1 MRRFLEVEDK
11 LPEAKALDTDW
22 AAVRARLRERLPSLY
37 ELEPGGPLM
46 MDLGEEGWLL
56 EVTPDR
62 RLLCQ
67 MGMDLEDIKS
77 LMSDGTPEDLGTD
90 EVAKQVK
97 YYIQP
102 AVAKFRQILRG
113 AGFEET
119 TEMNDDYVAAIF
131 HKDVDFTKPEEIE
144 QAIQWC
150 RKQFGV

>member
-1 MRRFLEVEDK
+1 MEDN
-11 LPEAKALDTDW
+11 LSQTNVVDPGW
-22 AAVRARLRERLPSLY
+22 AAVCARLRNNLPSLY
-37 ELEPGGPLM
+37 ELEPGGALM

-56 EVTPDR
+56 ELTPDR

-102 AVAKFRQILRG
+102 AVSKFRQRLRD

-131 HKDVDFTKPEEIE
+131 QKPVDFAKPEEIE
-144 QAIQWC
+144 RAIHWC
-150 RKQFGV
+150 RKQFGT

>member
-1 MRRFLEVEDK
+1 MEDN
-11 LPEAKALDTDW
+11 LSQANVVDPDW
-22 AAVRARLRERLPSLY
+22 AAVCARLRKNLPSLY
-37 ELEPGGPLM
+37 ELEAGGALM
-46 MDLGEEGWLL
+46 MDLGAEGWLL
-56 EVTPDR
+56 ELTPDR

-102 AVAKFRQILRG
+102 AVSKFRQRLRD

-131 HKDVDFTKPEEIE
+131 QKNMDFTKPEEIE

-150 RKQFGV
+150 RKQFGA

>member
-1 MRRFLEVEDK
+1 MEDNMSQTDVVD
-11 LPEAKALDTDW
+11 PDW
-22 AAVRARLRERLPSLY
+22 AAVCTRLRDNLPSLY
-37 ELEPGGPLM
+37 ELEPGGALM

-56 EVTPDR
+56 ELTPDR

-102 AVAKFRQILRG
+102 AVSKFRQRLRD

-131 HKDVDFTKPEEIE
+131 QKGVDFAKPEEIE
-144 QAIQWC
+144 HTIQWC
-150 RKQFGV
+150 RKQFGA

>member
-1 MRRFLEVEDK
+1 MEDNMSQTDVVD
-11 LPEAKALDTDW
+11 PDW
-22 AAVRARLRERLPSLY
+22 AAVCTRLRDNLPSLY
-37 ELEPGGPLM
+37 ELEPGGALM

-56 EVTPDR
+56 ELTPDR

-102 AVAKFRQILRG
+102 AVSKFRQRLRD

-131 HKDVDFTKPEEIE
+131 QKHVDFTKPEEIE

-150 RKQFGV
+150 RKQFGA

>member
-1 MRRFLEVEDK
+1 MEDS
-11 LPEAKALDTDW
+11 LAQEDALDADW
-22 AAVRARLRERLPSLY
+22 SAVRARLLQSLPSFY

-56 EVTPDR
+56 ELTPDR

-102 AVAKFRQILRG
+102 AVAKFRQVLRG
-113 AGFEET
+113 AGFEES
-119 TEMNDDYVAAIF
+119 TEMNDDFVAAIF
-131 HKDVDFTKPEEIE
+131 QKPVDFAKPDEIE
-144 QAIQWC
+144 DTIRWC
-150 RKQFGV
+150 RKQFGA